1 MEKQMQKKIVIGFSV
16 VAILLV
22 ILYYAAPEWV
32 ATSGLSLERRL
43 AGLKPGAA
51 QAEQTDFAYLSGG
64 TSSGEKAPLLL
75 IHGLGG
81 DKDNYTRLSR
91 YLTDHYRVV
100 IPDLPGF
107 GESTRDVTASYGIA
121 SQVKRLRAF
130 VESMG
135 LTSFHLAGH
144 SMGGAIAGAY
154 AYAYPDQVRSLL
166 LIAPAGVRSAL
177 DSELFEMMKKGENPF
192 IVENMQDFE
201 VLMDLVFYD
210 RPFIPRPVKQLFATT
225 AAQNRPILE
234 KVISDLMADPFN
246 LEHAV
251 AGYPGAVLVIW
262 GEKDR
267 VVHPEGAGILAFGT
281 GGVEMEL
288 LENCGHMPILE
299 QPKETAAL
307 YRSFLGRV
315 AHAN

>member
-1 MEKQMQKKIVIGFSV
+1 MQKKIKVGFSL
-16 VAILLV
+16 VAVLLV
-22 ILYYAAPEWV
+22 LVYYAAPEWV

-43 AGLKPGAA
+43 AGLTSGAV
-51 QAEQTDFAYLSGG
+51 QTEQTDFVYLSGG
-64 TSSGEKAPLLL
+64 TSADDKAPLLL

-81 DKDNYTRLSR
+81 DKDNYTRVSR

-107 GESTRDVTASYGIA
+107 GESSRDVTACYGIA

-130 VESMG
+130 VEKMG

-154 AYAYPDQVRSLL
+154 AHAYPDQVRSLL
-166 LIAPAGVRSAL
+166 LIAPAGVRSAR

-201 VLMDLVFYD
+201 DLMDLVFYEK
-210 RPFIPRPVKQLFATT
+210 PFIPRPVKQLFATT
-225 AAQNRPILE
+225 AVQNRPILE
-234 KVISDLMADPFN
+234 KVISDLMVDPFI
-246 LEHAV
+246 LERAV

-267 VVHPEGAGILAFGT
+267 IVHPEGAEILAFGT
-281 GGVEMEL
+281 GGVEMEM

-299 QPKETAAL
+299 QPKETAAR
-307 YRSFLGRV
+307 YRSFLQRIG
-315 AHAN
+315 HAN